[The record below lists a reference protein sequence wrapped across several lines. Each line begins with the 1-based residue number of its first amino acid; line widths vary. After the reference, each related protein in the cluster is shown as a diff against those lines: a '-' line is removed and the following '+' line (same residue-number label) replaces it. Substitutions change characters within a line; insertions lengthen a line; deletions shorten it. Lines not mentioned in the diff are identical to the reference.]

1 MCIDLRNDYTRL
13 TAAAVAH
20 INIAAK
26 YTAAREKP
34 SLASDEQQQT

>member
-13 TAAAVAH
+13 TAVAVAH
-20 INIAAK
+20 INIQQQN
-26 YTAAREKP
+26 TQQREKP